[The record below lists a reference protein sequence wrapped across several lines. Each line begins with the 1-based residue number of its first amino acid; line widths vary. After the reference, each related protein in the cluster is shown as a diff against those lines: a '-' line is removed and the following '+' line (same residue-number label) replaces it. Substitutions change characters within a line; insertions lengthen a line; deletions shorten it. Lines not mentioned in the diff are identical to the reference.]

1 MLEGKQNI
9 SELAFPLTKRPL
21 GNILVD
27 GEFVASEDLKRALE
41 DQIQSNQLL
50 GEILVRMGVI
60 EEVDL
65 AIALSIQKDLVSFK
79 DALKLA
85 AGVQQLLGDLLIQ
98 ARRITPE
105 QLAQALKEQ
114 QRTGEKLG
122 EIFVRLGIIS
132 KQELEGLLAFQ
143 QHQGDP
149 KRAVRLRLG
158 QLLVDTKKITH
169 EQLLQYALTKQRIS
183 PHKKLGE
190 LLVEEGYVTHE
201 EISHGLKLQRKLL
214 TAALVAILS
223 LCSPV
228 TSFTEHAEAH
238 ASHVQEPVVETAAA
252 YATLKVVYQT
262 PELVVTYADIL
273 RGYVEVKSGSR
284 IEIRSNAFF
293 FLRFDGLSNPFREVR
308 IQGFG
313 KDILVDAK
321 GVALFLKDIRG
332 FATFELTYTFI
343 LSKDAQPGTYAW
355 PVEISAYPTMV
366 A

>member
-1 MLEGKQNI
+1 MFESKQNFSLPYTLI
-9 SELAFPLTKRPL
+9 KRPL
-21 GNILVD
+21 GNILLD

-50 GEILVRMGVI
+50 GEILIRMGVI
-60 EEVDL
+60 DEVDL
-65 AIALSIQKDLVSFK
+65 DVTLSIQKDLVSLK

-105 QLAQALKEQ
+105 QLGHALKEQ
-114 QRTGEKLG
+114 QRTREKLG
-122 EIFVRLGIIS
+122 EIFVRLRIIS

-143 QHQGDP
+143 QYQGDP
-149 KRAVRLRLG
+149 QHAVRLRLG
-158 QLLVDTKKITH
+158 QLLVDTKKISH
-169 EQLLQYALTKQRIS
+169 EQLQHALKKQHVS

-214 TAALVAILS
+214 TAALAAILS
-223 LCSPV
+223 LCSPA
-228 TSFTEHAEAH
+228 SPFTGHAEAH
-238 ASHVQEPVVETAAA
+238 ASHGQESLVKTAAA
-252 YATLKVVYQT
+252 YATVKVVYQT
-262 PELVVTYADIL
+262 PELVITYADIL
-273 RGYVEVKSGSR
+273 RGYVEVRSGSR

-293 FLRFDGLSNPFREVR
+293 FLRFDGLSNPFREVK

-313 KDILVDAK
+313 KDILVDAR
-321 GVALFLKDIRG
+321 GGSLFLKDIRG

-343 LSKDAQPGTYAW
+343 LSKNAQPGTYAW
-355 PVEISAYPTMV
+355 PIEISAYPTMV

>member
-1 MLEGKQNI
+1 MLEAKQNI
-9 SELAFPLTKRPL
+9 SVLTFTLMKRPL

-27 GEFVASEDLKRALE
+27 GDFVASEDLKRALE
-41 DQIQSNQLL
+41 DQIQSNHLL

-60 EEVDL
+60 DEVDL
-65 AIALSIQKDLVSFK
+65 DVVLSIQKDLVSLK

-105 QLAQALKEQ
+105 QLEHALQEQ
-114 QRTGEKLG
+114 QRTGEKLE
-122 EIFVRLGIIS
+122 EILVRLKIVS
-132 KQELEGLLAFQ
+132 RNELEGLLAFQ

-149 KRAVRLRLG
+149 QRAVRLRLG
-158 QLLVDTKKITH
+158 QLLVDTKKITK
-169 EQLLQYALTKQRIS
+169 EQLQHALRKQRVS

-228 TSFTEHAEAH
+228 SSFTEHAEAH

-293 FLRFDGLSNPFREVR
+293 FLRFDGLSNPFREVH
-308 IQGFG
+308 IHGFG

-321 GVALFLKDIRG
+321 GGVLFLKDIRG
-332 FATFELTYTFI
+332 FATFELTYTFV